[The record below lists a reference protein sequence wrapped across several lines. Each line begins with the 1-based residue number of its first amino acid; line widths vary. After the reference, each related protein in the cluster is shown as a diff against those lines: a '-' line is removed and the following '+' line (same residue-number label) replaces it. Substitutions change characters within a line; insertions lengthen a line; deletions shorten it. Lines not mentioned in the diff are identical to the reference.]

1 MGVRLG
7 TVVAA
12 SPGDNV
18 PSLQLPSSLTL
29 LYIMSKEIS
38 SLQGSVASDTPGVE
52 QKLEFRIRELKN
64 LTPIPR
70 RLKEKKIKHLFPP
83 HHPIY
88 VSDPTGNEF
97 HMCFFL
103 KLLIYTLPH

>member
-1 MGVRLG
+1 VGVRLG
-7 TVVAA
+7 TGVAA

-52 QKLEFRIRELKN
+52 QKLEFRIQELRN

-70 RLKEKKIKHLFPP
+70 RLKGKQKQKQKLPFPHTTP
-83 HHPIY
+83 LMY
-88 VSDPTGNEF
+88 LTQQEMSSTCVS
-97 HMCFFL
+97 FL
-103 KLLIYTLPH
+103 NY